1 MNFLQESSSLAVKIM
16 PICDVCGS
24 KLKDPKSK
32 RHIRTIKHRKA
43 RKRRESS
50 AAKNEYLLKICAIGS
65 GSVGKSSLIR
75 RFAVGKFE
83 TNYLPT
89 LGVDITTK
97 MIQVNNACVKLIIV
111 DTAGQEFF
119 GKLRPSYYRGAS
131 ACSLFF
137 DKSDLKTFESIPD
150 WLAEFRKH
158 IPDMSIPIALVGI
171 ITNSEHVTSE
181 EGQKL
186 AKKYKMNYYE
196 TKPTIFNQISRIFH
210 DLTRQVLNQ
219 KYAAS

>member
-1 MNFLQESSSLAVKIM
+1 M

-32 RHIRTIKHRKA
+32 RHIGTIKHRKA
-43 RKRRESS
+43 LKMKKFSGTE
-50 AAKNEYLLKICAIGS
+50 NEYLLKICAIGS
-65 GSVGKSSLIR
+65 SSTKKTTLIR
-75 RFAVGKFE
+75 RFTEGKFE

-97 MIQVNNACVKLIIV
+97 KILIKNNCIKLIIV

-137 DKSDLKTFESIPD
+137 DKSDLQSFESIPD

-158 IPDMSIPIALVGI
+158 IPDESIPVALVGV
-171 ITNSEHVTSE
+171 ITNSEHVSAKDAQE
-181 EGQKL
+181 F
-186 AKKYKMNYYE
+186 AKKYHMNYYE
-196 TKPTIFNQISRIFH
+196 TKPTVRKHISRIFH
-210 DLTRQVLNQ
+210 DLIRQVLSQ
-219 KYAAS
+219 RHAAS

>member
-1 MNFLQESSSLAVKIM
+1 M
-16 PICDVCGS
+16 PICDICGS
-24 KLKDPKSK
+24 ILKDPKSK

-43 RKRRESS
+43 RKRREPSG
-50 AAKNEYLLKICAIGS
+50 AENEYLLKICAIGS
-65 GSVGKSSLIR
+65 GCVGKSSLIR
-75 RFAVGKFE
+75 RFTEGKFE
-83 TNYLPT
+83 TNYLPI

-97 MIQVNNACVKLIIV
+97 KIQVNNNCVKLIIV

-158 IPDMSIPIALVGI
+158 IPDKSIPLALVGI
-171 ITNSEHVTSE
+171 ITNSEHVSAE
-181 EGQKL
+181 DGQEL

-196 TKPTIFNQISRIFH
+196 TKPTILKQISRIFH
-210 DLTRQVLNQ
+210 DLSRQVLSK
-219 KYAAS
+219 KYASS